1 MSNQAVVMF
10 MDLEVDFAGVSE
22 LGPTID
28 IPFIEYVIRNI
39 QTHIFLQNHIFF
51 LLMYVCEDI
60 YVI

>member
-1 MSNQAVVMF
+1 MF